1 MSNMLMTNLGRTWQ
15 NDGVNVKPFY
25 TIVLNSLTPASK
37 TGAGAELCTYRIDWG
52 AIMPDIP
59 YEVHMTYIGEVNN
72 ITMATLPMVYIDFGV
87 PPNVYQAATTTTAL
101 STQYVGFLESYL
113 VGASSYLHAE
123 DGTNA
128 PIYLN
133 GRPRN
138 TEFSVT
144 VLDNDGLP
152 FTAGGATALG
162 DYIMNLV
169 FIPKC

>member
-1 MSNMLMTNLGRTWQ
+1 MLMTNLGREWQ
-15 NDGVNVKPFY
+15 NNVVNVRPTY
-25 TIVLNSLTPASK
+25 TVVLNSLTPATK
-37 TGAGAELCTYRIDWG
+37 TGTGAELCTYRIDWSS
-52 AIMPDIP
+52 IMPDIP

-87 PPNVYQAATTTTAL
+87 PPNVFVAANTTTAL
-101 STQYVGFLESYL
+101 TSQYVGFLESYL

-123 DGTNA
+123 DGTNV

-138 TEFSVT
+138 NEFSVR
-144 VLDNDGLP
+144 VLSNDGVP

-162 DYIMNLV
+162 EYIMNLI